1 MKPFMLYGARNFSL
15 GPDGKVLFDASQ
27 GIRVR
32 IDIIGVG
39 DTSERIHVAKPFFE
53 GSVVSISDLLRLRTA
68 TKFEHGSDGETAD
81 FRLLSE
87 LVKAGK
93 ILPGLNEEELGD
105 DA

>member
-1 MKPFMLYGARNFSL
+1 MLYGAPNFAL
-15 GPDGKVLFDASQ
+15 EPDGKIAFDANR

-32 IDIIGVG
+32 IDIIDVG
-39 DTSERIHVAKPFFE
+39 DAIERIHVARPFFE